1 MAGEVRAKGHGEPPA
16 GELLA
21 SLDRGTLAQ
30 PDLAAAVAASSREQ
44 LARFALELSRSYRE
58 KSALLEVTEALGRQ
72 LELVPLIQGILER
85 ATTLLRADRGSLF
98 LVDHARGELW
108 AKVAQGMGTTE
119 IRFPIDR
126 GISGHVARTGETLSI
141 DDAYQ
146 HPLFNPE
153 IDHRTGY
160 RTRSILCAPIRNKR
174 REVIGVLSLI
184 NHADGAFGENDVR
197 ALNNLGGILALPLE
211 NSILYEQLRAR
222 QQEVA
227 TLLEVGNALSQT
239 LDLTSLIQII
249 MRKATEIMDADRAT
263 LFLVDREKGEL
274 WSKLAQGVG
283 TAEIRFPLTQG
294 IAGHVATTGETLNIP
309 DAYQHPLFNREI
321 DQKTG
326 YRTHTILA
334 MPIHD
339 TDGRIVGV
347 TQLINKRAGPFTID
361 DEALLSAISAQ
372 AAVAIDNAQ
381 LYERVRSM
389 KGYLENVLQSLS
401 NGVLTI
407 DVHGRV
413 ASANAAAAR
422 ILGLQPGASV
432 DEGDAVGRP
441 AAELLGVVHAD
452 LIGHV
457 ERVRAS
463 GHAYLAYD
471 LDCATLKGRRV
482 SLNVNVVPLRGRQG
496 EHEGVVVVLEDI
508 TQEKR
513 VKSSLSRVM
522 SKEVAERMLSG
533 DADMVLGGVRQD
545 VSILF
550 SDIRSYTT
558 LTEGADAHE
567 IVEMLNEYFTYMV
580 DCVFDNGGI
589 LDKFIGDAI
598 MAVFGAPFA
607 KPDEDPAN
615 AVRAALDMRRQLAAY
630 NEARLRAGKRPIDT
644 GVGISSGE
652 VVCGYIG
659 SEKRMEYTAIGDGV
673 NLASRLEG
681 ATKQYGAPIMI
692 SEYTRERVGSRF
704 VTRELDNIRVK
715 GKKRPVQIFEVLA
728 EAGTPAAAQAS
739 RLLELHETAMDLYRR
754 RHWSE
759 ALAAFAAG
767 REAIPS
773 DTAFGLYVDRCR
785 HFLRNPPPADWDGVW
800 ELKEK

>member
-1 MAGEVRAKGHGEPPA
+1 MEGEVRTTGHGVSDASERTSLNGGASPS
-16 GELLA
+16 ELE
-21 SLDRGTLAQ
+21 
-30 PDLAAAVAASSREQ
+30 AAVAAASREE
-44 LARFALELSRSYRE
+44 LARFVLELARSHRE
-58 KSALLEVTEALGRQ
+58 KSALLEVTEALGSQ
-72 LELVPLIQGILER
+72 LELVPLIQNILQR
-85 ATTLLRADRGSLF
+85 ATALLRADRGSLF

-141 DDAYQ
+141 SDAYQ

-153 IDHRTGY
+153 IDLRTGY

-174 REVIGVLSLI
+174 GKVIGVLSLI
-184 NHADGAFGENDVR
+184 NHADGAFGEHDVA
-197 ALNNLGGILALPLE
+197 ALNNLGNILALPLE
-211 NSILYEQLRAR
+211 NSILYEELRAR

-239 LDLTSLIQII
+239 LDLASLIQII

-274 WSKLAQGVG
+274 WSKVAQGVG
-283 TAEIRFPLTQG
+283 TAEIRFPMSQG
-294 IAGHVATTGETLNIP
+294 IAGHVATTGETLNIA

-326 YRTHTILA
+326 YRTHTLLA

-339 TDGRIVGV
+339 TDGRIMGV
-347 TQLINKRAGPFTID
+347 TQVINKRAGAFTVD

-407 DVHGRV
+407 DPQGRV

-422 ILGLQPGASV
+422 ILDLQPGASV
-432 DEGDAVGRP
+432 DEGEAVGRG
-441 AAELLGVVHAD
+441 AAELLGAVHGD
-452 LIGHV
+452 LTGHV
-457 ERVRAS
+457 ERVRQS
-463 GHAYLAYD
+463 GVAYLAYD
-471 LDCATLKGRRV
+471 LDCATLRGKRV

-496 EHEGVVVVLEDI
+496 QHEGVVVVLEDI
-508 TQEKR
+508 TQETR
-513 VKSSLSRVM
+513 VKGSLSRVM
-522 SKEVAERMLSG
+522 AKEVVERMLSG
-533 DADMVLGGVRQD
+533 DADMALGGVRQD
-545 VSILF
+545 VTVLF
-550 SDIRSYTT
+550 SDIRAYTT

-567 IVEMLNEYFTYMV
+567 VVEMLNEYFTYMV
-580 DCVFDNGGI
+580 DCVFDNSGI

-598 MAVFGAPFA
+598 MAVFGAPFS
-607 KPDEDPAN
+607 KPEEDPVN
-615 AVRAALDMRRQLAAY
+615 AVMAALDMRRQLAVY
-630 NEARLRAGKRPIDT
+630 NEQRRQRGRRAIET
-644 GVGISSGE
+644 GIGISSGE

-659 SEKRMEYTAIGDGV
+659 SEKRMEYTVIGDGV

-681 ATKQYGAPIMI
+681 ATKQYGAPVMI
-692 SEYTRERVGSRF
+692 SEFTRERLGGRF
-704 VTRELDNIRVK
+704 LTREVDTMRVK
-715 GKKRPVQIFEVLA
+715 GKKKPVQVFEVLA
-728 EAGTPAAAQAS
+728 EAGTPAASLVA
-739 RLLELHETAMDLYRR
+739 RLQDLHETAMDLYRR
-754 RHWSE
+754 RRWSE
-759 ALAAFAAG
+759 ALSAFGAG
-767 REAIPS
+767 REAFPS
-773 DTAFGLYVDRCR
+773 DTVLGLYMERCQ
-785 HFLRNPPPADWDGVW
+785 HFLRNPPPPDWDGVW